1 LTEGVTGKRW
11 RRAGGGAATG
21 SRIPAR
27 TGAELANVWH
37 GQLYWDLGNVLRLLV
52 GSGSA
57 RGAELVDGCLAAAA
71 GTLALVSRRLGQAN
85 KRGQELLGV
94 LVK

>member
-1 LTEGVTGKRW
+1 LTEVVAGELW
-11 RRAGGGAATG
+11 QRACGGAAAG

-37 GQLYWDLGNVLRLLV
+37 GQLHWDLGNMLRRLV
-52 GSGSA
+52 SSGSA
-57 RGAELVDGCLAAAA
+57 RGVKLVDGCPAAAA
-71 GTLALVSRRLGQAN
+71 GTLAPVSRRLGQAN

-94 LVK
+94 LVE